1 MGREIT
7 LEVLGGA
14 LAFLAFGAIL
24 ILFYIAGSDPQH
36 YGVTMP

>member
-1 MGREIT
+1 MPLLRDT
-7 LEVLGGA
+7 LIV
-14 LAFLAFGAIL
+14 LAFGAIL

>member
-1 MGREIT
+1 MPFLRDT
-7 LEVLGGA
+7 LIV
-14 LAFLAFGAIL
+14 LAFFAIL